1 MSSYY
6 TVRQFDSLTWR
17 WYCEFLW
24 NSRSDCEG
32 SKFTHT
38 WLTTK
43 NPGVSLL
50 QMTRVITTSTTTT
63 TTTTTLQLWL
73 ELLMQPP
80 ALDRSYCQQHWSAM
94 QHFYTADLKHFT
106 QLQFQFQ
113 LEAELASVLLVPAT
127 HPSVKVYLQVQLK
140 VSLLYGSPTV
150 YKDLTINIFFSFTRH
165 QTLDTRQQTLDTRQ

>member
-24 NSRSDCEG
+24 NSQSDCEG
-32 SKFTHT
+32 LNSCTYLTNNKEPRCILVTNDKGYHHHHYHTAVVARTADATTRT
-38 WLTTK
+38 WLQLLSATLIC
-43 NPGVSLL
+43 NPTLL
-50 QMTRVITTSTTTT
+50 HCRPGT
-63 TTTTTLQLWL
+63 
-73 ELLMQPP
+73 
-80 ALDRSYCQQHWSAM
+80 
-94 QHFYTADLKHFT
+94 FYQAQS

-113 LEAELASVLLVPAT
+113 LETELASVLLVPAT

>member
-1 MSSYY
+1 MSIKLSNTILMDWKGPCMWVYEEI
-6 TVRQFDSLTWR
+6 S
-17 WYCEFLW
+17 EFLLDSQTVW
-24 NSRSDCEG
+24 QFNMKMILWVLMKQSVRLWRI
-32 SKFTHT
+32 KIYTY
-38 WLTTK
+38 LINNK

-50 QMTRVITTSTTTT
+50 QMTRVTTTST

-80 ALDRSYCQQHWSAM
+80 ALDCSYCQQHWSAM
-94 QHFYTADLKHFT
+94 QHFYTANLKHFT

-113 LEAELASVLLVPAT
+113 LETELASVLLVPAT

-150 YKDLTINIFFSFTRH
+150 
-165 QTLDTRQQTLDTRQ
+165 